1 MDSWI
6 RLEFA
11 MLFHKS
17 HNSYAQNQN
26 NVANSELKM
35 IPTKSMI
42 TRAEK
47 KLEKGLGSAKSTV

>member
-1 MDSWI
+1 
-6 RLEFA
+6 
-11 MLFHKS
+11 MLFHKT
-17 HNSYAQNQN
+17 HNGFAPSQN
-26 NVANSELKM
+26 NVVKFELKM